1 MRSYWKTPFFY
12 YKLKLKNSFK
22 KNDKQ
27 TVYKIKDRNYRIFKF
42 MVHRQF
48 KIYNGNKYKSIVLK
62 RLMISHKLG
71 ELSNS
76 RTRVHHMRRKREKA
90 RAKKKKEELKKL
102 GKIKIVDKEKIAA
115 ARKKRK
121 SKK

>member
-12 YKLKLKNSFK
+12 YKLKIKNSFK

-42 MVHRQF
+42 MVYRQF
-48 KIYNGNKYKSIVLK
+48 KVYNGNKYKSIILK
-62 RLMISHKLG
+62 PKMTSHKLG

-90 RAKKKKEELKKL
+90 LAKKKK
-102 GKIKIVDKEKIAA
+102 
-115 ARKKRK
+115 RRT
-121 SKK
+121 